1 MRPPRLNDTNNATAA
16 CPARTQ
22 TPERPPHPKSF
33 TDAVVHS
40 SGVHAVIR
48 VAVVGLGKMG
58 LSHYAIVNAHPDVEV
73 AGVCDSSSYVLG
85 VLKKYTGVTTH
96 SDFDAMLD
104 KADLDAVVIATPSS
118 SHAKLVR
125 TALERDLH
133 VFCEKPFTLNPQD
146 AHDLSAL
153 ANERK
158 LVTQVGYHNRF
169 IGAFHEVKRL
179 LDAGAIGEITHVLGE
194 AYGPVVLKPKGGTW
208 RSQRTEG
215 GGCLY
220 DYAAHVLDLVNW
232 YVGEPVG
239 VGGTALTSVFSREID
254 DEVFST
260 LYFSQGTTAQIS
272 VNWSDESYRKMTT
285 RITVWGTKGRIFVD
299 RQECQVYIRDV
310 ATPPTGYDHGWNV
323 RYTTELT
330 KPVWFYLRGE
340 EYSAQIDAFVQ
351 RVRERRTDGVNRFDS
366 AGVTDKI
373 IGMLVADAEK
383 GASTLADGA
392 VLEPVRPRRSKRF
405 RLWRR

>member
-1 MRPPRLNDTNNATAA
+1 
-16 CPARTQ
+16 
-22 TPERPPHPKSF
+22 
-33 TDAVVHS
+33 
-40 SGVHAVIR
+40 VIK

-58 LSHYAIVNAHPDVEV
+58 LSHYAVVNAHPDADV

-85 VLKKYTGVTTH
+85 VLKKYAGVTTY
-96 SDFDAMLD
+96 SDFDTMLD

-118 SHAKLVR
+118 AHAKMVR
-125 TALERDLH
+125 AALERDLH

-146 AHDLSAL
+146 ANAL
-153 ANERK
+153 AALGNERG

-169 IGAFHEVKRL
+169 IGAFQEVKRL
-179 LDAGAIGEITHVLGE
+179 LDAGAIGEVTHVLGE

-239 VGGTALTSVFSREID
+239 VGGTALNSVFSREID

-260 LYFSQGTTAQIS
+260 LHYPRGATAQIS

-299 RQECQVYIRDV
+299 RQECQVYLRDT
-310 ATPPTGYDHGWNV
+310 ATPPAEYEHGWNV

-330 KPVWFYLRGE
+330 EPVWFYLRGE

-351 RVRERRTDGVNRFDS
+351 RVKERRTDGVNRFDS

-373 IGMLVADAEK
+373 IGMLIADAGK
-383 GASTLADGA
+383 GASTLADGT
-392 VLEPVRPRRSKRF
+392 VLEPVRPKRSKRL